1 MAELLAL
8 KQEFESL
15 TGKPFDAKPKPIAM
29 QEKEKKETEKTE
41 AAKEGSGAGL
51 PSKKELNKMEK
62 KKKREEHSSLHKPIP
77 HAEEKDM
84 KTSLSTVYYFHSSAS
99 SSSSEEN
106 ETSSSFFFPL
116 LSATVAAMLKTSITF
131 MPSSSNKEQEGRTPH
146 LPYLISPNQQGNL
159 STHCSI

>member
-15 TGKPFDAKPKPIAM
+15 TGKPFDAKPKPVAM
-29 QEKEKKETEKTE
+29 QEKEKKETE

-77 HAEEKDM
+77 HTEEKDM
-84 KTSLSTVYYFHSSAS
+84 KTSLLTVHYFHTPA
-99 SSSSEEN
+99 EEN
-106 ETSSSFFFPL
+106 ETSSSSFFFPL

-131 MPSSSNKEQEGRTPH
+131 MPSSHNKEQERRTPH
-146 LPYLISPNQQGNL
+146 LPYLTSPNQRGNL